1 MKGAENLMNSHDDN
15 KNYDIMDADMSMST
29 DKAKNAWKTWKRLV
43 STLGFQKW
51 QLMAAF
57 SFATVAVILSLRAPH
72 IFARAIDTLFDGIV
86 PLFHGGEISIDF
98 SLLGEIILLLMG
110 IYVVS
115 AIFSYFQEYVMAE
128 VSQKLVLRLRERVSR
143 KLARVPLKFY
153 DTHKKGEILS
163 RVTNDLERLQEIMRD
178 AIMRLYTSFLT
189 IIGAII
195 LMFRINW
202 IMTLIAIGAIFV
214 GIIITAIVSIVS
226 NTYFTNR
233 QKSLGVF
240 NTRIE
245 EYFSGQVEVKTF
257 NLEGEAIGNTSQA
270 IDQLYKDDRKAQF
283 IMFAIMPIIRLFNQ
297 IGYVLIAG
305 IGATQ
310 VIRGNISIGQIQQFF
325 QYVSMSSEPMAEAGY
340 VANSLQ
346 SAIASAERVFEL
358 LDEEEEPCDSET
370 PVRLNDPQGYI
381 AFDNVQFGYGEKLL
395 MDGVSFSVKAGQKV
409 AIVGPTGAGKTTL
422 VNLLMRFY
430 EVQGGAI
437 TVDGVDIRDF
447 ERQYLRS
454 LFGMVLQDSWIFDG
468 TIKENIS
475 YGRHGDNKAT
485 QAEVVQA
492 AKMARADFFIR
503 TLPQGYDTVM
513 SDENANLSQGEK
525 QLLCIVRAILADPY
539 FLLLDEATSSVD
551 TRTELHIQRAMDVL
565 MQGRTSFVIAHRL
578 STIKNA
584 DVILVMD
591 HGTIVETGSHDE
603 LLKNGGMYAELYNS
617 QFAG

>member
-1 MKGAENLMNSHDDN
+1 MNEEN
-15 KNYDIMDADMSMST
+15 KQYDVLDADMSMST
-29 DKAKNAWKTWKRLV
+29 EKAKNAWKTCKRLA
-43 STLGFQKW
+43 STLSFQKL
-51 QLMAAF
+51 QLIIAF
-57 SFATVAVILSLRAPH
+57 SFATVAVMLSLRAPI
-72 IFARAIDTLFDGIV
+72 IFARAMDTLFEGIAPV
-86 PLFHGGEISIDF
+86 FFGGEISIDF
-98 SLLGEIILLLMG
+98 SALGSIMILLIG
-110 IYVVS
+110 IYGIS
-115 AIFSYFQEYVMAE
+115 ATFSFFQEYMMAG
-128 VSQKLVLRLRERVSR
+128 VSQKLVLHLREKVSR
-143 KLARVPLKFY
+143 KLANVPLKFY

-178 AIMRLYTSFLT
+178 AIMRLFTSALT

-202 IMTLIAIGAIFV
+202 VLTLIAIGAIFI
-214 GIIITAIVSIVS
+214 GIVITAVVSIIS
-226 NTYFTNR
+226 NVYFTNR
-233 QKSLGVF
+233 QKSVGVF
-240 NTRIE
+240 NTHIE

-257 NLEGEAIGNTSQA
+257 NLEGEAINTTNKA

-305 IGATQ
+305 IGASL
-310 VIRGNISIGQIQQFF
+310 VIRGRISIGQIQAFF
-325 QYVSMSSEPMAEAGY
+325 QYVSMSAEPMAEAGY

-358 LDEEEEPCDSET
+358 LDEEEEVQDST
-370 PVRLNDPQGYI
+370 NPVQLESPKGDI
-381 AFDNVQFGYGEKLL
+381 AFENVQFGYGEKLL
-395 MDGVSFSVKAGQKV
+395 MDGISFNVKAKQKV

-430 EVQGGAI
+430 EVQGGRI

-468 TIKENIS
+468 SIMENIS
-475 YGRHGDNKAT
+475 YGRHGSNQAT
-485 QAEVVQA
+485 MEEVVKA

-503 TLPQGYDTVM
+503 TLPKGYDTVM

-525 QLLCIVRAILADPY
+525 QLLCIVRAILANPY

-551 TRTELHIQRAMDVL
+551 TRTEQHIQRAMDVL

-591 HGTIVETGSHDE
+591 NGTIVEAGSHTE
-603 LLKNGGMYAELYNS
+603 LLAKGGMYSELYNS